1 MAAISLTFTARQRHP
16 MSWGVDQSRRK
27 CTPSSCVSVV
37 KRRSISAVERSTAQ
51 SSPIPRTSCAGAV
64 CCRRCC
70 KRAISANSPSSPIN
84 IVVRELAHGAL
95 AHGALAHGALAHG
108 ALAHGALAHRA
119 LAHKEIQDA
128 VRYEDRLDD
137 RLVSNMAA
145 QLVIRQGGS
154 LHHVGSTIGS
164 HCHCA
169 TYLPINLHGHCNLTP
184 MRQRFIIGRI
194 ALREDGRSLPQTFP

>member
-1 MAAISLTFTARQRHP
+1 

-37 KRRSISAVERSTAQ
+37 KRRSIAAVERSTAQ
-51 SSPIPRTSCAGAV
+51 SSPIPCTSCAGAV

-84 IVVRELAHGAL
+84 MVVWELAHGAL
-95 AHGALAHGALAHG
+95 AHN
-108 ALAHGALAHRA
+108 
-119 LAHKEIQDA
+119 EVQDP

-145 QLVIRQGGS
+145 QPVIRQGGS

-164 HCHCA
+164 HCHC
-169 TYLPINLHGHCNLTP
+169 TTHLPINLHGHLNLTP
-184 MRQRFIIGRI
+184 TRQRFVIGRI
-194 ALREDGRSLPQTFP
+194 ALRED